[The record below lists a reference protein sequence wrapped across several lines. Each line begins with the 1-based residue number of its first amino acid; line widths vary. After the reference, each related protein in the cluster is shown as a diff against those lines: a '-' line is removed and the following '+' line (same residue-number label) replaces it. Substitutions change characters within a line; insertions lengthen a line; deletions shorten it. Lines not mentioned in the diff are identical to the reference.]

1 MRRQLMLVLIVAA
14 AFGFLVPWFKGFG
27 FLDRRIIIAYACLA
41 AVFAVPGATDAF
53 AETSAA
59 PLRTMLRVWLFSWG
73 YATAILALALIV
85 VNVLGKS
92 PQTALPRTS
101 LLVAAECLGLTL
113 SAAVTA
119 IAGYL
124 TLRTSAAS
132 TIRIFR
138 TVFLVVIVGFFL
150 ADRFMPSTM
159 TTAALVQWVF
169 IVSGVCAAVAVVCAA
184 RFAEKSPPVSDR
196 SAKLI
201 L

>member
-1 MRRQLMLVLIVAA
+1 MRRQLILVLTVAA
-14 AFGFLVPWFKGFG
+14 AFGLLVPWFKGFG

-53 AETSAA
+53 SEASTS
-59 PLRTMLRVWLFSWG
+59 PLRTMVRVWLFSWG

-124 TLRTSAAS
+124 TLRYSAAS
-132 TIRIFR
+132 AIRIFR
-138 TVFLVVIVGFFL
+138 TAFLVIIVAFFL
-150 ADRFMPSTM
+150 ADRFIPTSM
-159 TTAALVQWVF
+159 TTSALIQWVF
-169 IVSGVCAAVAVVCAA
+169 IVSGVCAAAAIGCAA
-184 RFAEKSPPVSDR
+184 RFTEKSPPVSGQ